1 MDTRMLQA
9 LGVVCSHETT
19 DELERLRK
27 ENKELREFKD
37 NVTRNNETFTSELQL
52 VSYIV
57 LLLEDEDIDTEDEF
71 IEAWGEYDHCGEWCE
86 DLNFKTKEELETRLR
101 KIWNKYDYILQSNSR
116 MVEVERLNDA
126 LMGFTKLHFKYQ
138 GQPKEVYEYL
148 KGMNTILYEEDDGD
162 LGSIFCLEYKKEFE
176 ILPYDE
182 ASELDQNDLGSID
195 WRIGRY
201 LYILNTYNEWE
212 EPISQDFKPKLVH
225 KHTGKEIVMDWDECV
240 ALHKQ
245 VQELL
250 FQKRRHNKYYSRTN
264 TPLGDNTTTLQIG
277 TSIIQ
282 HYTLGLNEHKVK
294 YAEAITAHM
303 NMVLNFQSEN
313 DDTGIIFNGVILN
326 TQYWRFLQLEQ
337 FFEKIHESYKGG
349 RGELQWSKVNG
360 IWTHA

>member
-1 MDTRMLQA
+1 MYIVIMDTRMLQA

-37 NVTRNNETFTSELQL
+37 NVTRNNETFTSELQF
-52 VSYIV
+52 VSYIC
-57 LLLEDEDIDTEDEF
+57 LLLEDEEDIDTEDEF
-71 IEAWGEYDHCGEWCE
+71 LEAWANYDHCGEWYE
-86 DLNFKTKEELETRLR
+86 DLNFKTHEELETRLR
-101 KIWNKYDYILQSNSR
+101 KMWNRYEHLFRSNSR
-116 MVEVERLNDA
+116 MVEVERMTDA
-126 LMGFTKLHFKYQ
+126 ILGFTSLHFQYQ
-138 GQPKEVYEYL
+138 GQPKEIYDYL
-148 KGMNTILYEEDDGD
+148 KGMNTLLYEEDDGD
-162 LGSIFCLEYKKEFE
+162 LRSIFCLEYKKEFL

-182 ASELDQNDLGSID
+182 ASELNQNDLNAID
-195 WRIGRY
+195 WKIGRY
-201 LYILNTYNEWE
+201 LYILKTFNNWE

-225 KHTGKEIVMDWDECV
+225 KYTGKEIVMDWDECV
-240 ALHKQ
+240 VLHKK

-250 FQKRRHNKYYSRTN
+250 HQKRRHNKFYSRTN
-264 TPLGDNTTTLQIG
+264 TPIGDNTTTLQIG

-294 YAEAITAHM
+294 YAEAITSHM
-303 NMVLNFQSEN
+303 NMVLNIQS
-313 DDTGIIFNGVILN
+313 DDNGVILN

-337 FFEKIHESYKGG
+337 FFEKIQESYKDG